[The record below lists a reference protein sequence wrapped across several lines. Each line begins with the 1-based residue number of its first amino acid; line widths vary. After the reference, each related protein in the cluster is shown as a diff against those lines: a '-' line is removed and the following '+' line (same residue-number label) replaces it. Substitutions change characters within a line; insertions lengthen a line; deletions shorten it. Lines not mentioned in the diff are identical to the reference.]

1 MFYDNVPQI
10 TLSCRA
16 DHDPEP
22 SAIKQGSQYVS
33 LGMHDTQSPSQLFI
47 LGLCEPPTL
56 T

>member
-1 MFYDNVPQI
+1 MFHENVPQI

-22 SAIKQGSQYVS
+22 SVIMQGSQDVS
-33 LGMHDTQSPSQLFI
+33 PGIHDTQSPSQLFI
-47 LGLCEPPTL
+47 LGPCEPLTL